1 MLPPAP
7 LAVEAY
13 RNLARGCFSVRRA
26 GRVIGHVKTLALAD
40 AEFRVSAAGV
50 RRIQVRQTR
59 QVVATVRGV
68 PVESSAIMP
77 GAVRVRF
84 CPYRGPRFT
93 LEDGTPVSAAAL
105 VILAADGTAWA
116 VNPT

>member
-1 MLPPAP
+1 MLPPAT

-13 RNLARGCFSVRRA
+13 RNLTRKAWSVRA
-26 GRVIGHVKTLALAD
+26 QGRVVSHIETLTLAD

-50 RRIQVRQTR
+50 RRIQARR
-59 QVVATVRGV
+59 AREVVATVRGV
-68 PVESSAIMP
+68 PIESSAIP
-77 GAVRVRF
+77 TGAVRVRF

-105 VILAADGTAWA
+105 VILSADGTAWA
-116 VNPT
+116 VNPL

>member
-7 LAVEAY
+7 LVVEAY

-26 GRVIGHVKTLALAD
+26 GRVIGHVETLALAD
-40 AEFRVSAAGV
+40 VSFRVSAAGV
-50 RRIQVRQTR
+50 RRIQERQAR
-59 QVVATVRGV
+59 EVVAFVRGV
-68 PVESSAIMP
+68 PVESSPPPP
-77 GAVRVRF
+77 GTQRVRF

-105 VILAADGTAWA
+105 VHLTADGTCWA
-116 VNPT
+116 VNPC